1 MSNKVQPPA
10 FEIYKSAPSMEKN
23 LKMGSHNT
31 MFKELDADRVTGCIR
46 SVEHP
51 YSKDGGLAVL
61 YGNIARKG
69 CIVKTA
75 GIDSSLFTFTG
86 NAVIFESQDDAAD
99 GILKGTVKEGD
110 AVIIRYE

>member
-1 MSNKVQPPA
+1 
-10 FEIYKSAPSMEKN
+10 MERS
-23 LKMGSHNT
+23 LIMGSHNT
-31 MFKELDADRVTGCIR
+31 LYKELDTDREKGCIR

-75 GIDSSLFTFTG
+75 GIDASLFSFTG
-86 NAVIFESQDDAAD
+86 NAVIFESQEDAVD
-99 GILKGTVKEGD
+99 GILNGCVKQEMLLL
-110 AVIIRYE
+110 